1 MFAYSYKNSSFQ
13 VLLEIIKGRFM
24 EIRLRKYQ
32 GFSNF
37 PIQLPKTQG
46 LGKLAH
52 DFVSIKGQL
61 VLPD

>member
-1 MFAYSYKNSSFQ
+1 
-13 VLLEIIKGRFM
+13 M

-61 VLPD
+61 VSPDWFLISMLNMDQYLHAGFDAV